1 MSRAAGAG
9 APRFG
14 VFLPQ
19 LRMGFEEIA
28 EKARLA
34 EALGYDSVWF
44 MDHLMTPAAP
54 ELPCLEGWSVA
65 CAVAARTSRI
75 RIGHLVLCNGFRP
88 PALLAKMAASLDA
101 ISGGRL
107 ELGIGWGSLPEELE
121 RCGYGA
127 ESAAD
132 KAARLE
138 ETLAILDLL
147 FEGKPVSHRGR
158 FCELRDVVCQ
168 PTPVQRPLPIH
179 VGGSGERLTLPL
191 AARRGGW
198 WNCPSYGADR
208 LAELAPLAAPA
219 RISVQHP
226 VGLVRDAAQRA
237 EVERLAQRRFG
248 NWGGL
253 RVGTAEELARAFTQ
267 EVELG
272 AELFVLQFHDFGAR
286 ASLEAF
292 ARDVAPRVVA
302 RG

>member
-1 MSRAAGAG
+1 MTHGAVDA

-19 LRMGFEEIA
+19 LRMSFDELA
-28 EKARLA
+28 EKAQLA

-54 ELPCLEGWSVA
+54 ELPCLEAWTLASA
-65 CAVAARTSRI
+65 IAAATSRI
-75 RIGHLVLCNGFRP
+75 RIGHLVLCGGFRP
-88 PALLAKMAASLDA
+88 PALLAKMAASLDQ
-101 ISGGRL
+101 ISRGRL

-121 RCGYGA
+121 RYGYGR

-147 FEGKPVSHRGR
+147 FEGKPVSYRGR
-158 FCELRDVVCQ
+158 FCELRDAICQ
-168 PTPVQRPLPIH
+168 PTPLQRPLPIH
-179 VGGSGERLTLPL
+179 IGGSGERLTLPL
-191 AARRGGW
+191 AARRGSW

-208 LAELAPLAAPA
+208 LAELAPQARPA

-226 VGLVRDAAQRA
+226 IGLVREEAQRA
-237 EVERLAQRRFG
+237 EVLRQASRRFG

-253 RVGTAEELARAFTQ
+253 RVGNADELVGALSQ
-267 EVELG
+267 EVALG

-286 ASLEAF
+286 ESLEAF
-292 ARDVAPRVVA
+292 ARDVAPRVRA
-302 RG
+302 GA